1 MYTRKPQQALNELKR
16 FLFLFS
22 KSRSNILD
30 ILKRRSYELLLSGQD
45 DHLSQSSFADSE
57 QDRKTMHSG
66 EVESNPFGGDHIA
79 DEVLE
84 AELADLHRCY
94 WDIKLSVGR

>member
-1 MYTRKPQQALNELKR
+1 
-16 FLFLFS
+16 
-22 KSRSNILD
+22 
-30 ILKRRSYELLLSGQD
+30 
-45 DHLSQSSFADSE
+45 
-57 QDRKTMHSG
+57 MHSG